1 LNDWAKNGE
10 KNVVE
15 SVHLIVGSPL
25 ILGWLEARLLLSPK
39 MQKTSSLKQAHR
51 PAPAYHAAEQQT
63 QCLGEAPC
71 QASPREKLR
80 ELRKLKSEANRN
92 RKPRPNYSNTAWG
105 WHLWNEWLSTAQ
117 EEWRRQA
124 AVQTC
129 DSSLDAEWL
138 NLNSPTIRHLRKNI
152 MTRENQRNKDTRLC
166 W

>member
-63 QCLGEAPC
+63 QCLGD
-71 QASPREKLR
+71 
-80 ELRKLKSEANRN
+80 
-92 RKPRPNYSNTAWG
+92 SNTAWG

-124 AVQTC
+124 AVQTG